1 MSGSQEALVLLPGFL
16 CDRTVWQDQ
25 IAALSDVAECTCA
38 DYGMLDS
45 IPAMAQSVLR
55 HAPDRFSVAGHSM
68 GGRIA
73 FEIFRL
79 APDRVRRLAVF
90 DSGSAAR
97 SAGEVGQQEERNRRH
112 LLGIA
117 RSEGMRTMA
126 LQWVQGMVAPRR
138 LQDRALIESIV
149 QMFERKP
156 PDVFEAQM
164 NALLGRPDAT
174 PVLAQIRCPALILTG
189 REDAWSPPATHQLM
203 AGAISGAK
211 LVIVPD
217 SGHMSTMEQ
226 PAAVAQAMREWL
238 VTPANLS
245 LA

>member
-1 MSGSQEALVLLPGFL
+1 MSAPRGALVLLPGFL

-25 IAALSDVAECTCA
+25 IAALSDVVECTCA
-38 DYGMLDS
+38 DYGMLNS
-45 IPAMAQSVLR
+45 IPAMADSVLR
-55 HAPDRFSVAGHSM
+55 SAPDQFSVAGHSM
-68 GGRIA
+68 GGRIV
-73 FEIFRL
+73 FEIYRQ
-79 APDRVRRLAVF
+79 APQRVRRMAVF

-97 SAGEVGQQEERNRRH
+97 SAGEIGQQEERRRRQ
-112 LLGIA
+112 LLAIA

-126 LQWVQGMVAPRR
+126 LQWVQGMVAPCR
-138 LQDRALIESIV
+138 LQDHSLIESIV
-149 QMFERKP
+149 QMFERKS

-203 AGAISGAK
+203 AGAIPNAK

-226 PAAVAQAMREWL
+226 PAAVAQAMRDWL
-238 VTPANLS
+238 
-245 LA
+245 